1 MTTSSPSNSATARVF
16 ANLVWPLEK
25 RFTWK
30 VSDDQADE
38 TKLDMV
44 AAFADAT
51 PEELQAMASA
61 IRLTRRFTTM
71 PTVGDMRAVLDD
83 IRASRVANERKTA
96 AAASAL
102 PATHETFAAKRAAD
116 IADARDWARDWL
128 RRSEMGRLA
137 LAEGWARGL
146 YGLVWQ
152 IRNNRA
158 RRGDWNEEI
167 TVDDLA
173 TPDTMGADV
182 MRDLSSRRARNVALE
197 RALILKEPI

>member
-1 MTTSSPSNSATARVF
+1 MTSSPSNSATARVF

-25 RFTWK
+25 RFSWK

-51 PEELQAMASA
+51 PEELQAMAST
-61 IRLTRRFTTM
+61 IRLTRKFTTM
-71 PTVGDMRAVLDD
+71 PTVGDMRAVLDG
-83 IRASRVANERKTA
+83 IREARVASERKTK

-102 PATHETFAAKRAAD
+102 PATHETFASKRAAD
-116 IADARDWARDWL
+116 LADARDWARDWL
-128 RRSEMGRLA
+128 RRSEMGQRA

-152 IRNNRA
+152 IRSNRA
-158 RRGDWNEEI
+158 RRGDWSEDI
-167 TVDDLA
+167 AIDDLA
-173 TPDTMGADV
+173 TQETTGVDV
-182 MRDLSSRRARNVALE
+182 LRDISSRRARNVALE